1 MRFWNTFH
9 QVRSMSKDR
18 QTKYYQS
25 HWKQDIRLT
34 QAKVPYI
41 LPFRHPY
48 MTTAV
53 KRHLNYNFCYCNSLN
68 AVEENTELLNI
79 SYLICWYLIYCNT
92 TKISNAFLESIS
104 SGTLDVRKTSFKLQ
118 FLLL

>member
-1 MRFWNTFH
+1 MYI
-9 QVRSMSKDR
+9 M
-18 QTKYYQS
+18 
-25 HWKQDIRLT
+25 IRLT

-68 AVEENTELLNI
+68 AVEGTVHI
-79 SYLICWYLIYCNT
+79 S
-92 TKISNAFLESIS
+92 KSI
-104 SGTLDVRKTSFKLQ
+104 
-118 FLLL
+118 